1 MPGGA
6 HREERTEKRNK
17 RSEENFNNMGTAF
30 IKQLR
35 REFAGYNGKKLSQD
49 LMAGL
54 TVAAVA
60 LPLALAFGVSAGAT
74 AACGLVTAIV
84 AGLVISAL
92 TGGYYQISGPTG
104 AMAAI
109 LGSLIGA
116 YGMQGMFVAT
126 FLAGAMLIVA
136 AVLHLGNL
144 TAFVPAPVITGF
156 TSGIAVIIALG
167 QIDNFFGTHSEGG
180 SALAKLASYGTLGF
194 HPNMTTTVM
203 ALFVVLLMV
212 FFPKK
217 WNAVVPASLVGIII
231 ATAATML
238 LGLDVATV
246 GEIPK
251 SLFLPDRLSPT
262 AINWGDVPSLL
273 APAFSIAVLNMLES
287 LLCGASAGRATGVK
301 LNNDQELFAQ
311 GVGNM
316 VLPLFGGIPA
326 TAALART
333 SVAVRSGAQTRLTGI
348 FHAVGLLIMML
359 VLAPVISNVPM
370 AALAGVLMVTAWRM
384 NEWHSIKYMFSHKFK
399 GAIAKFLVTM
409 ACTIVFDLTV
419 AIVVGV
425 GLGLIL
431 MVARLSRLQVNY
443 ERVDMSRMNVT
454 DKDLCDRYDNAMVAY
469 ITGPLIFANVAAIE
483 QLPERIEGCD
493 TLLLSMRGV
502 PYIDI
507 SAAQVLMQTLRA
519 LHDDGVDIALCSVT
533 SSAMEMLR
541 RSGIY
546 DMVGEQGFYWS
557 VARALT
563 DPRPAP
569 EAHEKA

>member
-1 MPGGA
+1 MG
-6 HREERTEKRNK
+6 K
-17 RSEENFNNMGTAF
+17 NFLR
-30 IKQLR
+30 QLR
-35 REFAGYNGKKLSQD
+35 QEFRGYNGKKLSAD

-74 AACGLVTAIV
+74 AACGLVTAII

-109 LGSLIGA
+109 LGSLIA
-116 YGMQGMFVAT
+116 SYGMQGMFVAT
-126 FLAGAMLIVA
+126 FLAGILLIVA

-167 QIDNFFGTHSEGG
+167 QIDNFFGTHSEG
-180 SALAKLASYGTLGF
+180 ATAIEKLISYGRLGF
-194 HPNMTTTVM
+194 APDLATTAV
-203 ALFVVLLMV
+203 AVFVVILMLV
-212 FFPKK
+212 FPKK
-217 WNAVVPASLVGIII
+217 WNAVVPASLIGIII

-238 LGLDVATV
+238 MQLDIATV
-246 GEIPK
+246 GEIPQT
-251 SLFLPDRLSPT
+251 LLLPDRLNPMG
-262 AINWGDVPSLL
+262 INWADVPALL

-301 LNNDQELFAQ
+301 LNNDQELLAQ
-311 GVGNM
+311 GVGNL

-348 FHAVGLLIMML
+348 FHAIGLLIMMF
-359 VLAPVISNVPM
+359 VLAPVIRYVPL

-384 NEWHSIKYMFSHKFK
+384 NEWHAIRYIFGHRFK

-431 MVARLSRLQVNY
+431 MVARLSRLQINY
-443 ERVDMSRMNVT
+443 ERVDMSRLKN
-454 DKDLCDRYDNAMVAY
+454 DDPALNARYANAMVAY
-469 ITGPLIFANVAAIE
+469 VTGPLLFANISVLE
-483 QLPERIEGCD
+483 ELPERVAGCD

-502 PYIDI
+502 PTVDV
-507 SAAQVLMQTLRA
+507 SAAQVLLAQIEDFRSR
-519 LHDDGVDIALCSVT
+519 GVDVVLCGLP
-533 SSAMEMLR
+533 SAAMTMLR
-541 RSGIY
+541 RAGVV
-546 DMVGEQGFYWS
+546 DLLGEHAFYWS
-557 VARALT
+557 VERALL
-563 DPRPAP
+563 DNRPLPQAVCTLQN
-569 EAHEKA
+569 